1 MISILIPIYNFNAFN
16 LISAVHTQLKLS
28 LQEFEII
35 CICDASTE
43 FIVENLAIEKLSRT
57 RLITLKQNIGRS
69 KIRNLLIEK
78 SNYNWLLFLDADV
91 LPKDDLFI
99 KRYLDCITKNGIKV
113 FCGGIIYKDEKPSK
127 TKMLR
132 WVYGKK
138 REEVS
143 LLKRVENPYQYVS
156 GANFLI
162 HKSVVDAIKFDERI
176 INYGYEDVLFI
187 EDLKNS
193 NFKISHIE
201 NPVYHLGIENN
212 LIFLTKTKEA
222 IENLYF
228 ISSNNILKGDNLKLL
243 KTFKGLKKIK
253 LNLVFSQV
261 FLIFQ
266 KSIEKNLLGKKPSL
280 FLFDIFKLGYL
291 CSLNIKKD

>member
-1 MISILIPIYNFNAFN
+1 MISVLIPIYNFNA
-16 LISAVHTQLKLS
+16 LKLVKTIHEQLEFL
-28 LQEFEII
+28 LQEFEIV

-43 FIVENLAIEKLSRT
+43 FIAENNVINNFSSTKL
-57 RLITLKQNIGRS
+57 LPLKKNIGRS

-78 SNYNWLLFLDADV
+78 ANYNWLLFLDADV

-99 KRYLDCITKNGIKV
+99 KRYLDCIIKNEVSV
-113 FCGGIIYKDEKPSK
+113 FCGGIIYKDEKPDDN
-127 TKMLR
+127 KMLR

-138 REEVS
+138 REEIS
-143 LLKRVENPYQYVS
+143 FNKRSEKPYQYVS

-162 HKSVVDAIKFDERI
+162 HKSVAETIKFDERI

-193 NFKISHIE
+193 NIEITHLE

-212 LIFLTKTKEA
+212 LIFLDKTKEA
-222 IENLYF
+222 IENLFF
-228 ISSNNILKGDNLKLL
+228 INANNILKGDNLKLL
-243 KTFKGLKKIK
+243 KTFQLLDKYSLDSGFLKI
-253 LNLVFSQV
+253 
-261 FLIFQ
+261 FLKFQ
-266 KSIEKNLLGKKPSL
+266 KNIEYNLLGEKPSL

-291 CSLNIKKD
+291 CDLNFKKN